1 MPHIQAEGAKLY
13 YEEAGE
19 GDAIIFVHEFAD
31 DLRSWE
37 LQMSFFSRRYRC
49 ISYNA
54 RGYPPSDVPSDP
66 DLYSQDLA
74 TDDIAAVMRG
84 LDIDKAH
91 IVGCSM
97 GAFATLHFGLRYA
110 QMARSL
116 VVLGCGYGAKK
127 DSRDGFNSEVAELAQ
142 SFMDKGMEVVGR
154 PYSLGPTRVQFQNKD
169 PRGFAEFQ
177 ERFLSHSAEGTG
189 RTMAGV
195 QAKRPSLY
203 DLEDSLRALEVPTLL
218 VIGDEEEPCLEAN
231 LYLKRT
237 ICSSGLVIL
246 PRTGHA
252 ANLEEPGAFNSSPR
266 WSRTVGP
273 CAIRA
278 RSPHPPWL
286 PARPRIKGGPDARA
300 PDHLRL

>member
-13 YEEAGE
+13 YEEAGV
-19 GDAIIFVHEFAD
+19 GDPIIFVHEFAD
-31 DLRSWE
+31 DLRSWD
-37 LQMSFFSRRYRC
+37 LQMRFFSRRYRC
-49 ISYNA
+49 IGYNA

-66 DLYSQDLA
+66 ALYSQDLA

-110 QMARSL
+110 PMARSL

-127 DSRDGFNSEVAELAQ
+127 DSRDGFNREVAELAQ

-169 PRGFAEFQ
+169 PRGFADFQ

-237 ICSSGLVIL
+237 IPSSGLVIL

-252 ANLEEPGAFNSSPR
+252 ANLEEPAAFNQAVAEFIATVEQDRWTLRDPRSISS
-266 WSRTVGP
+266 SAVV
-273 CAIRA
+273 A
-278 RSPHPPWL
+278 
-286 PARPRIKGGPDARA
+286 GPDIQR
-300 PDHLRL
+300 

>member
-13 YEEAGE
+13 YEEVGI
-19 GDAIIFVHEFAD
+19 GDPIIFVHEFAD

-37 LQMSFFSRRYRC
+37 PQMRFFSRRYRC

-54 RGYPPSDVPSDP
+54 RGYPPSDIPSDP
-66 DLYSQDLA
+66 ALYSQDLA
-74 TDDIAAVMRG
+74 ADDIAAVMRG
-84 LDIDKAH
+84 LDIEKAH
-91 IVGCSM
+91 VVGCSM

-127 DSRDGFNSEVAELAQ
+127 DSRDGFNEEVAALAQ
-142 SFMDKGMEVVGR
+142 SFRDKGMIEVGT

-169 PRGFAEFQ
+169 PRGFADFQ
-177 ERFLSHSAEGTG
+177 ERFLGHSSEGTG
-189 RTMAGV
+189 LTMAGV

-203 DLEDSLRALEVPTLL
+203 DLEDGLRKLVVPTLL

-237 ICSSGLVIL
+237 IQSSGLVIL

-252 ANLEEPGAFNSSPR
+252 ANLEEPAAFNQAVAEFIATVEQDRWTLRDPR
-266 WSRTVGP
+266 SVSDS
-273 CAIRA
+273 ALVA
-278 RSPHPPWL
+278 
-286 PARPRIKGGPDARA
+286 GPDKA
-300 PDHLRL
+300 

>member
-237 ICSSGLVIL
+237 IRSSGLVIL

-252 ANLEEPGAFNSSPR
+252 ANLEEPGAFNQAVAEFIATVEQDRWTLRDPRSISS
-266 WSRTVGP
+266 SAVVAGP
-273 CAIRA
+273 AE
-278 RSPHPPWL
+278 
-286 PARPRIKGGPDARA
+286 D
-300 PDHLRL
+300 